1 MVQYGFYYDNSRCT
15 GCKTCVMACKD
26 YKDSAL
32 DVAYRKVYDLE
43 GGTWE
48 RRNESLHE
56 LEALDLGWRLGV
68 AEEPQASTS

>member
-43 GGTWE
+43 GGTWK
-48 RRNESLHE
+48 SKQTISTPPI
-56 LEALDLGWRLGV
+56 ACSITFPWRV
-68 AEEPQASTS
+68 IIAMIPPA

>member
-48 RRNESLHE
+48 KQPDDIYTHHGNAQGRQAWLGARR
-56 LEALDLGWRLGV
+56 
-68 AEEPQASTS
+68 